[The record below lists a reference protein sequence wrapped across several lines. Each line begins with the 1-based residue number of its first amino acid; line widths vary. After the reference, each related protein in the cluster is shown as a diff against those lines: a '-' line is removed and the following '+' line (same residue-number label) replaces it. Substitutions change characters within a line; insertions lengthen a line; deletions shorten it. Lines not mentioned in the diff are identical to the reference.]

1 MLLTIRR
8 FLTGRL
14 RSERGEVGE
23 SLYAPDVAGD
33 RKANVAIEAGN
44 GTEFGFPTPMSS
56 AKIFG
61 RSDIV
66 MRCTSVRRIAGL
78 SVEPTDIFSDRSGE
92 HEGYFS
98 ISDQESE
105 EKSHAFG

>member
-1 MLLTIRR
+1 
-8 FLTGRL
+8 
-14 RSERGEVGE
+14 
-23 SLYAPDVAGD
+23 
-33 RKANVAIEAGN
+33 
-44 GTEFGFPTPMSS
+44 
-56 AKIFG
+56 
-61 RSDIV
+61 
-66 MRCTSVRRIAGL
+66 MRCTSARRIAGL